1 MWLFKEKLL
10 FTSQFLVIYLFYKFL
25 TKIKENIY
33 KKVNILTIQKNF
45 EGKFITFASINSLIK
60 WKLQYYTLKQKDN
73 YYVQSVNIE
82 ND

>member
-33 KKVNILTIQKNF
+33 KKVNILTIQTNF
-45 EGKFITFASINSLIK
+45 EGKFIIFANINNLIK
-60 WKLQYYTLKQKDN
+60 
-73 YYVQSVNIE
+73 
-82 ND
+82 